1 MAKPIFRAL
10 AFAGAVL
17 TLSLV
22 GYSAPALATAAD
34 APAKAAAA
42 SNPPP
47 LPSLATAQPE
57 KWPKIQATVNWL
69 RRSSSGLVTLV
80 WTLKNTGTETFYP
93 SAYFNGLY
101 TTYKG
106 ESANGIT
113 LTDETGKVRY
123 NTLRL
128 ESGRCVCTSFS
139 QAPTSI
145 AQNQEI
151 TMYEVYKL
159 PANVS
164 KVTVGIPGYSPAKNV
179 PIQ

>member
-1 MAKPIFRAL
+1 MAKPTFRAL
-10 AFAGAVL
+10 ALGGAAL
-17 TLSLV
+17 ALSLV

-34 APAKAAAA
+34 TPAKAAATP
-42 SNPPP
+42 PPP

-57 KWPKIQATVNWL
+57 KWPKIQASVNWL

-80 WTLKNTGTETFYP
+80 WTLKNTGTEVFYP

-101 TTYKG
+101 TMYKG

-145 AQNQEI
+145 AQNQTI
-151 TMYEVYKL
+151 TMFEVYKL

-179 PIQ
+179 PIK